1 MSITESNHRP
11 ILPVVLGVDAGG
23 TKVAAALVDRRG
35 NLYGIT
41 RRPTNVSSPSA
52 TLDGIAK
59 VVDECLLASS
69 IPRSQVLAAGIGIPG
84 LVDPER
90 GVGVA
95 SVNLGWQD
103 VLVRDELQKRTGL
116 SCSVE
121 NDVRAAALGEMRFG
135 AGRGAENQ
143 LFLVIGT
150 GIAATAI
157 LQKRIHRGVHNLAG
171 EIGHAVLVPGGPLC
185 KCGARGCFEALAA
198 GPAIAARYIRKTR
211 PTAGNDAPDGSES
224 VVKTVTAEMVFRLAA
239 EGDVQAIETVKD
251 TAEYVAHALQF
262 LALAYDPEIIII
274 AGGVSRAGDL
284 FLLPVREALQC
295 RAEENLVL
303 GKVYSPSLVQ
313 LTQLGR
319 EIGVLGAAA
328 LVAPEQWAFDQI
340 NIAG

>member
-1 MSITESNHRP
+1 MGITNSNHRP

-23 TKVAAALVDRRG
+23 TKVAAALVDSRG
-35 NLYGIT
+35 NLHGTT
-41 RRPTNVSSPSA
+41 RRPTDVSSPRA

-59 VVDECLLASS
+59 VVDECLLTSG
-69 IPRSQVLAAGIGIPG
+69 IPRSQVLATGIGIPG

-90 GVGVA
+90 GVGIA

-103 VLVRDELQKRTGL
+103 MPVRDELQRRTGL
-116 SCSVE
+116 PCAVE

-157 LQKRIHRGVHNLAG
+157 IQKRIHRGAHNLAG

-198 GPAIAARYIRKTR
+198 GPAIAARYASKIQPR
-211 PTAGNDAPDGSES
+211 AGNASEGAS
-224 VVKTVTAEMVFRLAA
+224 GVAVNTITAETVFHLAS
-239 EGDVQAIETVKD
+239 EGDVQAIETVTN

-274 AGGVSRAGDL
+274 AGGVSRAGDV
-284 FLLPVREALQC
+284 FLLPVRKALQR

-303 GKVYSPSLVQ
+303 GKVVTPGLVQ
-313 LTQLGR
+313 LTQLGG

-328 LVAPEQWAFDQI
+328 LVAPEEWAFDQI
-340 NIAG
+340 NMAG